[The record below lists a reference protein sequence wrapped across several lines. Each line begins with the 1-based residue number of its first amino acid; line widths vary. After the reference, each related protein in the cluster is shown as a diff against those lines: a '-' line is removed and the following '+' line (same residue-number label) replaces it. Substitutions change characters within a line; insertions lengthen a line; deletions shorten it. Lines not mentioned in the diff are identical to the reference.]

1 MSIYSLK
8 IPDKIRQNYGLMD
21 SERNNKEDNKNEEI
35 KQCAYGILTTFIL
48 TLLIVGVLYILREVM
63 DSLIDRQTSAEKS
76 ELIGNFGDNVNP
88 FGDSVQSFISSVP
101 TVFIVGILLLFG
113 IYTIIKAVRI
123 VQILL
128 EKRSNKIVQSNESL
142 FKEIQDELNQPVVLE
157 NNQVSRLYQH
167 LDVEQSTSKYL
178 KFNLNEIDFAHINKY
193 NTFDQEA
200 ILFNANVIDTISK
213 SNIIDIYESI
223 IENEKEMKRDEHEKR
238 IQEAYNKYELY
249 KGVD

>member
-21 SERNNKEDNKNEEI
+21 SEHNDEEGNKNEEI

-48 TLLIVGVLYILREVM
+48 TLLITVVLHMIRKTAIL
-63 DSLIDRQTSAEKS
+63 LIDEQTPSEKNK
-76 ELIGNFGDNVNP
+76 LFGNFGNNADHLD
-88 FGDSVQSFISSVP
+88 DSVHSFISSVP
-101 TVFIVGILLLFG
+101 IVFIVGILLLFG
-113 IYTIIKAVRI
+113 IYTIIKAVGI

-142 FKEIQDELNQPVVLE
+142 FKEIQCELNQPIILE

-178 KFNLNEIDFAHINKY
+178 KFNLNEIDFTHINKY

>member
-21 SERNNKEDNKNEEI
+21 SEHDNEKDSKNEEI
-35 KQCAYGILTTFIL
+35 QECALGILINFIL
-48 TLLIVGVLYILREVM
+48 TLLIVGVLYILQEVT

-76 ELIGNFGDNVNP
+76 ELLGDFGVNAEYVSD
-88 FGDSVQSFISSVP
+88 GVQSFVDSIP
-101 TVFIVGILLLFG
+101 TVFMIGIILLFS
-113 IYTIIKAVRI
+113 IYTIIKTIDI
-123 VQILL
+123 VQILS
-128 EKRSNKIVQSNESL
+128 EKRSDKIVQSNESL
-142 FKEIQDELNQPVVLE
+142 FKEIQDELNQPIILE
-157 NNQVSRLYQH
+157 NNLISRLYKH
-167 LDVEQSTSKYL
+167 LDVKQSTSKHL
-178 KFNLNEIDFAHINKY
+178 KFSLNETDFTHINKY

-200 ILFNANVIDTISK
+200 ILFNASVIDTISK

-238 IQEAYNKYELY
+238 IQEAYDKYELY